1 MIEIVGIPRDAT
13 EEELKQY
20 ANTEKEKEKPQW
32 QDSLLRVFLANH

>member
-13 EEELKQY
+13 DEELKQFGS
-20 ANTEKEKEKPQW
+20 TEKEKEKPQW